1 MINSRNIYK
10 LIKKAKDEHFN
21 SSDPIS
27 KIIQNP
33 ITFIYSF
40 TLNAQNEPIIEEENE
55 ISFITQNKQIKDKIE
70 NKIKINSKK
79 EDIKNDKK
87 EHTENKILDKLE
99 KNKIN
104 EKEKIFLNK
113 KREYGF
119 GPRGELQSKE
129 EENKSSKIVKNKII
143 HQIYNSKNIN
153 LWENESSD
161 EDNEKNYN
169 ILPIHKQIEFID
181 KCRNEFSKHNV
192 EKKSEYDKELD
203 KGKLKK
209 IHKNKIGFKKHKNYF
224 QKISNKQRKNQFK
237 SFSNNNKFTY
247 NQNNNF

>member
-1 MINSRNIYK
+1 MINKEDFIGFY
-10 LIKKAKDEHFN
+10 LDGFN
-21 SSDPIS
+21 
-27 KIIQNP
+27 QY
-33 ITFIYSF
+33 F
-40 TLNAQNEPIIEEENE
+40 
-55 ISFITQNKQIKDKIE
+55 
-70 NKIKINSKK
+70 KINNKYLLKNIPK
-79 EDIKNDKK
+79 ELMETI
-87 EHTENKILDKLE
+87 
-99 KNKIN
+99 
-104 EKEKIFLNK
+104 
-113 KREYGF
+113 
-119 GPRGELQSKE
+119 
-129 EENKSSKIVKNKII
+129 NKSSKIVKNKII

-237 SFSNNNKFTY
+237 SFNNNNKFTY

>member
-1 MINSRNIYK
+1 M
-10 LIKKAKDEHFN
+10 
-21 SSDPIS
+21 
-27 KIIQNP
+27 
-33 ITFIYSF
+33 
-40 TLNAQNEPIIEEENE
+40 
-55 ISFITQNKQIKDKIE
+55 
-70 NKIKINSKK
+70 
-79 EDIKNDKK
+79 
-87 EHTENKILDKLE
+87 
-99 KNKIN
+99 
-104 EKEKIFLNK
+104 
-113 KREYGF
+113 
-119 GPRGELQSKE
+119 QSKE